1 MFNANSVP
9 SSINIIKLKKDHNP
23 TKKLIIEKPM
33 FSLDFELLI
42 IDNSEHVKQMIV
54 AIKDKIVYTK
64 IIFYVS
70 SINYKKIF
78 FHKYTFYLFLSGKVM
93 INLLPLP
100 YSDSKVI
107 SPL

>member
-54 AIKDKIVYTK
+54 AIKPKFATFLNKKRHQK
-64 IIFYVS
+64 IIFPTVK
-70 SINYKKIF
+70 NF
-78 FHKYTFYLFLSGKVM
+78 FDV
-93 INLLPLP
+93 
-100 YSDSKVI
+100 
-107 SPL
+107 

>member
-42 IDNSEHVKQMIV
+42 IDNSEHVQQMIV
-54 AIKDKIVYTK
+54 AINPKFATFLNKKRQQI
-64 IIFYVS
+64 IIFPTV
-70 SINYKKIF
+70 KKF
-78 FHKYTFYLFLSGKVM
+78 FDV
-93 INLLPLP
+93 
-100 YSDSKVI
+100 
-107 SPL
+107 